1 MADHRQ
7 SIKQWSTQDKPRE
20 KLMDKGV
27 GTLSDSE
34 LLAILISSG
43 TKDLSALDVARN
55 LLNLADNSLHN
66 LSGMS
71 LKDLQKIKGIG
82 SAKGVTILAAIELGM
97 RRLHAIRPH
106 KQPITKSAESA
117 FLFEII
123 RHSKQEEFWLACFNR
138 AMIPVYVGRVHL
150 GGISA
155 VSADQR
161 IIYKTALEHHAS
173 SIIVAHNHPSGTL
186 KPSKADLEVTKM
198 LKSAGDLLEIKLT
211 DHLIL
216 TEDAYFSFADEGL
229 I

>member
-1 MADHRQ
+1 
-7 SIKQWSTQDKPRE
+7 
-20 KLMDKGV
+20 MDKGV

-71 LKDLQKIKGIG
+71 LKDLRKIKGIG

-97 RRLHAIRPH
+97 RRLHEIRPQ

-150 GGISA
+150 GGI
-155 VSADQR
+155 
-161 IIYKTALEHHAS
+161 IL
-173 SIIVAHNHPSGTL
+173 AHNHPSNLL